1 MFHSAAYKHVPIV
14 QENPVE
20 GIRNNVLNTRIICEA
35 AIEEEI
41 NNFILI
47 SSLILWT
54 LRDFL
59 LLIICSLVISNIV
72 CNLCNQI
79 QKGLKI
85 PRSLSLFLVL
95 TVISVIVFTIF
106 ILVLPPFIKEFNE
119 ILVDIP
125 NGLSKIN
132 ILINTNL
139 NKFNVLLYGEQSENV
154 IDIFSLI
161 NNVVTIPD
169 ASTIAKAIQE
179 SFKNLINIAGN
190 LGSGLLKLIFVL
202 AVSLMISIEP
212 KQYKE
217 NILLLIPKNYRNK
230 FRNILEKCNIALANW
245 TFSMV
250 ISSLS
255 VGLLS
260 LIVLSILDVK
270 YVVSNALIAMVLNII
285 PNIGPVISGIFP
297 ISIALL
303 DNFWKPLAVLGSYV
317 IIQNIESY
325 IIMPSIMKKKANLLP
340 GLTLISQF
348 GFTFIFGPLGL
359 ILSLPLA
366 VVIQVLIKES
376 FKDI

>member
-1 MFHSAAYKHVPIV
+1 MSSSSYFKLVV
-14 QENPVE
+14 
-20 GIRNNVLNTRIICEA
+20 
-35 AIEEEI
+35 
-41 NNFILI
+41 ILI
-47 SSLILWT
+47 TSLIVWT

-85 PRSLSLFLVL
+85 PRPLSLFLVL
-95 TVISVIVFTIF
+95 TVISVIVSTIF

-217 NILLLIPKNYRNK
+217 NILLLIPKSNRNK
-230 FRNILEKCNIALANW
+230 FRNILGKCNTALANW

-303 DNFWKPLAVLGSYV
+303 DNFWKPLAVLGAYV

-366 VVIQVLIKES
+366 VVIQVLIKET

>member
-1 MFHSAAYKHVPIV
+1 MNSSSYFKLVV
-14 QENPVE
+14 
-20 GIRNNVLNTRIICEA
+20 
-35 AIEEEI
+35 
-41 NNFILI
+41 ILI
-47 SSLILWT
+47 TLLIVWT

-79 QKGLKI
+79 QNGLKI

-139 NKFNVLLYGEQSENV
+139 NKFNSLFYGEQSENV

-169 ASTIAKAIQE
+169 VSTIAKAIQE

-190 LGSGLLKLIFVL
+190 LGSGLLRLIFVL

-217 NILLLIPKNYRNK
+217 NVLLLIPKNYRNK

>member
-1 MFHSAAYKHVPIV
+1 MKLVV
-14 QENPVE
+14 
-20 GIRNNVLNTRIICEA
+20 
-35 AIEEEI
+35 
-41 NNFILI
+41 ILI
-47 SSLILWT
+47 TLLIVWI

-72 CNLCNQI
+72 CNLSNQI

-85 PRSLSLFLVL
+85 PRSISLFLVL
-95 TVISVIVFTIF
+95 AVISVIIFTIF

-139 NKFNVLLYGEQSENV
+139 NKFNSLFYGEQSENV

-169 ASTIAKAIQE
+169 VSTIAKAIQE

-190 LGSGLLKLIFVL
+190 LGSGLLRLIFVL

-217 NILLLIPKNYRNK
+217 NVLLLIPKNYRNK
-230 FRNILEKCNIALANW
+230 FRNILDKCNIALANW

-303 DNFWKPLAVLGSYV
+303 DNFLKPLAVLGAYV

-325 IIMPSIMKKKANLLP
+325 IIMPSIMKKKADLLP

-376 FKDI
+376 LKDI

>member
-1 MFHSAAYKHVPIV
+1 MSSSSYFKLVV
-14 QENPVE
+14 
-20 GIRNNVLNTRIICEA
+20 
-35 AIEEEI
+35 
-41 NNFILI
+41 ILI
-47 SSLILWT
+47 TSLIVWT

-85 PRSLSLFLVL
+85 PRTLSLFLVL
-95 TVISVIVFTIF
+95 SVISVIIFTIF

-139 NKFNVLLYGEQSENV
+139 NKFNFLLYGEQSENV

-161 NNVVTIPD
+161 NNVVAIPD

-230 FRNILEKCNIALANW
+230 FRNILEKSNTALANW

-303 DNFWKPLAVLGSYV
+303 DNFWKPLAVLGAYV

>member
-1 MFHSAAYKHVPIV
+1 
-14 QENPVE
+14 
-20 GIRNNVLNTRIICEA
+20 LNSSSY
-35 AIEEEI
+35 
-41 NNFILI
+41 FKLVVILI
-47 SSLILWT
+47 TLLIIWT

-59 LLIICSLVISNIV
+59 LLIICSLVVSNIV

-85 PRSLSLFLVL
+85 PRSLSLLLVL

-139 NKFNVLLYGEQSENV
+139 NKFNNLFYGEQSENV

-212 KQYKE
+212 KHYKE
-217 NILLLIPKNYRNK
+217 NILQLIPKNYRNK
-230 FRNILEKCNIALANW
+230 FRNILEKSNTALANW

-303 DNFWKPLAVLGSYV
+303 DNFWKPLAVLGAYV

>member
-1 MFHSAAYKHVPIV
+1 MSSSTYFKLAV
-14 QENPVE
+14 
-20 GIRNNVLNTRIICEA
+20 
-35 AIEEEI
+35 
-41 NNFILI
+41 ILI
-47 SSLILWT
+47 TSLIIWT

-85 PRSLSLFLVL
+85 PRSLSLFIVL
-95 TVISVIVFTIF
+95 TVISLIVFTIF
-106 ILVLPPFIKEFNE
+106 ILVLPPFVKEFNE

-125 NGLSKIN
+125 NGLSRIN
-132 ILINTNL
+132 VLINTNL
-139 NKFNVLLYGEQSENV
+139 NKFNNLLYGEESENV
-154 IDIFSLI
+154 IDIFNLI
-161 NNVVTIPD
+161 NNIVTIPD
-169 ASTIAKAIQE
+169 AATIAKAIQE

-202 AVSLMISIEP
+202 VVSLMISIEP

-230 FRNILEKCNIALANW
+230 FRNILDKCNIALANW

-270 YVVSNALIAMVLNII
+270 YIVSNALIAMVLNII

-303 DNFWKPLAVLGSYV
+303 DNFWKPLAVLGAYV

-376 FKDI
+376 INDI

>member
-1 MFHSAAYKHVPIV
+1 MNSPSYFKLVV
-14 QENPVE
+14 
-20 GIRNNVLNTRIICEA
+20 
-35 AIEEEI
+35 
-41 NNFILI
+41 ILI
-47 SSLILWT
+47 TLLIIWT

-72 CNLCNQI
+72 CNLCNQM

-85 PRSLSLFLVL
+85 PRLLTLFLVL

-139 NKFNVLLYGEQSENV
+139 NKLNNLFYGEESENV
-154 IDIFSLI
+154 IDIFNLI

-169 ASTIAKAIQE
+169 VSTIAKAIQE

-270 YVVSNALIAMVLNII
+270 YVVSNALIAMVLNVI

-303 DNFWKPLAVLGSYV
+303 DNFWKPLAVLGAYV

-366 VVIQVLIKES
+366 VVIQVIIKES

>member
-1 MFHSAAYKHVPIV
+1 MSSSSYFKLVV
-14 QENPVE
+14 
-20 GIRNNVLNTRIICEA
+20 
-35 AIEEEI
+35 
-41 NNFILI
+41 ILI
-47 SSLILWT
+47 TSLILWT

-85 PRSLSLFLVL
+85 PRWLSLFLVL
-95 TVISVIVFTIF
+95 TVISVIVFSIF

-139 NKFNVLLYGEQSENV
+139 NKFNNLFYGEQSENV

-230 FRNILEKCNIALANW
+230 FRNILEKCNTALANW

-303 DNFWKPLAVLGSYV
+303 DNFWKPLAVFGAYV

>member
-1 MFHSAAYKHVPIV
+1 LSSPSYFKLVV
-14 QENPVE
+14 
-20 GIRNNVLNTRIICEA
+20 
-35 AIEEEI
+35 
-41 NNFILI
+41 ILI
-47 SSLILWT
+47 TSLIIWT

-72 CNLCNQI
+72 CNLCNQM

-95 TVISVIVFTIF
+95 TVISVIVFTIL

-119 ILVDIP
+119 ILVEIP

-139 NKFNVLLYGEQSENV
+139 NKFNSLFYGEQSENI

-169 ASTIAKAIQE
+169 VSTIAKAIQE

-202 AVSLMISIEP
+202 VVSLMISIEP

-230 FRNILEKCNIALANW
+230 FRNILDKCNIALANW

-260 LIVLSILDVK
+260 LVVLSILDVK

-303 DNFWKPLAVLGSYV
+303 DNFWKPLAVLGAYV

>member
-1 MFHSAAYKHVPIV
+1 M
-14 QENPVE
+14 
-20 GIRNNVLNTRIICEA
+20 R
-35 AIEEEI
+35 
-41 NNFILI
+41 
-47 SSLILWT
+47 
-54 LRDFL
+54 
-59 LLIICSLVISNIV
+59 
-72 CNLCNQI
+72 
-79 QKGLKI
+79 I
-85 PRSLSLFLVL
+85 PRSLSLFIVL
-95 TVISVIVFTIF
+95 TIISLIVFTIF
-106 ILVLPPFIKEFNE
+106 ILVLPPFVKEFNE

-125 NGLSKIN
+125 NGLSRIN
-132 ILINTNL
+132 ILLNTNL
-139 NKFNVLLYGEQSENV
+139 NKFNNLLYGEGSENV
-154 IDIFSLI
+154 IDIFNLI
-161 NNVVTIPD
+161 NNVVAIPD
-169 ASTIAKAIQE
+169 AATIAKAIQE

-190 LGSGLLKLIFVL
+190 LGSGILKLIFVL
-202 AVSLMISIEP
+202 VVSLMISIEP

-230 FRNILEKCNIALANW
+230 FRNILDKCNIALANW

-260 LIVLSILDVK
+260 LIALSILDVK

-303 DNFWKPLAVLGSYV
+303 DNFWKPLAVLGAYV

-325 IIMPSIMKKKANLLP
+325 IIMPSIMKKKTNLLP

-376 FKDI
+376 INDM

>member
-1 MFHSAAYKHVPIV
+1 MNSSSYFKLVV
-14 QENPVE
+14 
-20 GIRNNVLNTRIICEA
+20 
-35 AIEEEI
+35 
-41 NNFILI
+41 ILI
-47 SSLILWT
+47 TLLIVWT

-72 CNLCNQI
+72 CNLSNQI

-85 PRSLSLFLVL
+85 PRSISLFLVL
-95 TVISVIVFTIF
+95 AVISVIIFTIF

-139 NKFNVLLYGEQSENV
+139 SKFNSLFYGEQSENV

-169 ASTIAKAIQE
+169 VSTIAKAIQE

-190 LGSGLLKLIFVL
+190 LGSGLLRLIFVL

-217 NILLLIPKNYRNK
+217 NVLLLIPKNYRNK

-303 DNFWKPLAVLGSYV
+303 DNFWKPLAVLGAYV

>member
-1 MFHSAAYKHVPIV
+1 MSSSSYFKLVV
-14 QENPVE
+14 
-20 GIRNNVLNTRIICEA
+20 
-35 AIEEEI
+35 
-41 NNFILI
+41 ILI
-47 SSLILWT
+47 TSLIVWT

-85 PRSLSLFLVL
+85 PRPLSLFLVL

-217 NILLLIPKNYRNK
+217 NVLLLIPKNYRNK

-303 DNFWKPLAVLGSYV
+303 DNFWKPLAVLGAYV

-366 VVIQVLIKES
+366 VVIQVFIKES

>member
-1 MFHSAAYKHVPIV
+1 M
-14 QENPVE
+14 
-20 GIRNNVLNTRIICEA
+20 
-35 AIEEEI
+35 
-41 NNFILI
+41 
-47 SSLILWT
+47 
-54 LRDFL
+54 
-59 LLIICSLVISNIV
+59 
-72 CNLCNQI
+72 

-95 TVISVIVFTIF
+95 IVISVIVFTIF

-139 NKFNVLLYGEQSENV
+139 NKLNNLFYGEKSENV
-154 IDIFSLI
+154 VDIFNLI
-161 NNVVTIPD
+161 NNIVAIPD
-169 ASTIAKAIQE
+169 VSTIAKAIQE

-297 ISIALL
+297 ITIALL

>member
-1 MFHSAAYKHVPIV
+1 MSSSSYFKLVV
-14 QENPVE
+14 
-20 GIRNNVLNTRIICEA
+20 
-35 AIEEEI
+35 
-41 NNFILI
+41 ILI
-47 SSLILWT
+47 TSLIVWT

-85 PRSLSLFLVL
+85 PRPLSLFLVL

-125 NGLSKIN
+125 NGLSRIN
-132 ILINTNL
+132 VLINSNL
-139 NKFNVLLYGEQSENV
+139 NRLNSLFYGEESENV
-154 IDIFSLI
+154 IDIFNLI

-169 ASTIAKAIQE
+169 AATIAKAIQE
-179 SFKNLINIAGN
+179 SFKNLINLAGN
-190 LGSGLLKLIFVL
+190 LGSGILKLIFVL
-202 AVSLMISIEP
+202 VVSLMISIEP

-217 NILLLIPKNYRNK
+217 NTLLLIPKNYRNK
-230 FRNILEKCNIALANW
+230 FRNILDKCNIALANW

-255 VGLLS
+255 VGVLS
-260 LIVLSILDVK
+260 LIVLSLLDVK

-303 DNFWKPLAVLGSYV
+303 DNFWKPLAVFGAYV

-376 FKDI
+376 FNDI

>member
-1 MFHSAAYKHVPIV
+1 M
-14 QENPVE
+14 
-20 GIRNNVLNTRIICEA
+20 
-35 AIEEEI
+35 
-41 NNFILI
+41 
-47 SSLILWT
+47 
-54 LRDFL
+54 
-59 LLIICSLVISNIV
+59 
-72 CNLCNQI
+72 

-139 NKFNVLLYGEQSENV
+139 NKFNSLFYGEQSENV

-179 SFKNLINIAGN
+179 SFRNLINIAGN

-270 YVVSNALIAMVLNII
+270 YVVSNALIAMVLNVI

-303 DNFWKPLAVLGSYV
+303 DNFWKPLAVLGAYV

-366 VVIQVLIKES
+366 VVIPVSYTHLTLPTNREV
-376 FKDI
+376 

>member
-1 MFHSAAYKHVPIV
+1 M
-14 QENPVE
+14 
-20 GIRNNVLNTRIICEA
+20 
-35 AIEEEI
+35 
-41 NNFILI
+41 
-47 SSLILWT
+47 
-54 LRDFL
+54 
-59 LLIICSLVISNIV
+59 
-72 CNLCNQI
+72 

-95 TVISVIVFTIF
+95 AFISVIVFTIF

-125 NGLSKIN
+125 NALSKIN
-132 ILINTNL
+132 ILINTYL
-139 NKFNVLLYGEQSENV
+139 NKLNNLFYGERSENV
-154 IDIFSLI
+154 IDIFNLI

-169 ASTIAKAIQE
+169 VSTIAKAIQE

-303 DNFWKPLAVLGSYV
+303 DNFWKPLAVLGAYV

-359 ILSLPLA
+359 ILSLPFA
-366 VVIQVLIKES
+366 VVIQVLIKELL
-376 FKDI
+376 KDI

>member
-1 MFHSAAYKHVPIV
+1 MNSSSYFKLVV
-14 QENPVE
+14 
-20 GIRNNVLNTRIICEA
+20 
-35 AIEEEI
+35 
-41 NNFILI
+41 ILI
-47 SSLILWT
+47 TLLIVWT

-85 PRSLSLFLVL
+85 PRSISLFLVL
-95 TVISVIVFTIF
+95 AVISVIIFTIF

-139 NKFNVLLYGEQSENV
+139 NKFNSLFYGEQSENV

-169 ASTIAKAIQE
+169 VSTIAKAIQE

-303 DNFWKPLAVLGSYV
+303 DNFWKPLAVLGAYV

>member
-1 MFHSAAYKHVPIV
+1 M
-14 QENPVE
+14 
-20 GIRNNVLNTRIICEA
+20 
-35 AIEEEI
+35 
-41 NNFILI
+41 
-47 SSLILWT
+47 
-54 LRDFL
+54 
-59 LLIICSLVISNIV
+59 
-72 CNLCNQI
+72 

-119 ILVDIP
+119 ILIDIP

-139 NKFNVLLYGEQSENV
+139 NKLNNLFYGEKSNNV
-154 IDIFSLI
+154 IDIFNLV

-169 ASTIAKAIQE
+169 VSTIAKAIQE

-245 TFSMV
+245 TFSMA

-270 YVVSNALIAMVLNII
+270 YVVSNALIAMVLNIV

-303 DNFWKPLAVLGSYV
+303 DNFWKPMAVLGAYV

-366 VVIQVLIKES
+366 VVIQVIIKETLN
-376 FKDI
+376 DI

>member
-1 MFHSAAYKHVPIV
+1 MNSSSYFKILV
-14 QENPVE
+14 
-20 GIRNNVLNTRIICEA
+20 
-35 AIEEEI
+35 
-41 NNFILI
+41 ILI
-47 SSLILWT
+47 TSLILWI

-95 TVISVIVFTIF
+95 TVISVIVITIF

-139 NKFNVLLYGEQSENV
+139 NKFNSLLYGEQSENV
-154 IDIFSLI
+154 IDIFGLL

-303 DNFWKPLAVLGSYV
+303 DNFWKPLAVLGAYV

-376 FKDI
+376 LKDI

>member
-1 MFHSAAYKHVPIV
+1 MSSSSYFNLIV
-14 QENPVE
+14 
-20 GIRNNVLNTRIICEA
+20 
-35 AIEEEI
+35 
-41 NNFILI
+41 ILI
-47 SSLILWT
+47 ASLIIWT

-79 QKGLKI
+79 QKSLKI
-85 PRSLSLFLVL
+85 PRPLSLFLVL

-139 NKFNVLLYGEQSENV
+139 NKFNVLIYGEQSENV
-154 IDIFSLI
+154 IDIFRLI

-230 FRNILEKCNIALANW
+230 FRNILEKSNTALANW

-303 DNFWKPLAVLGSYV
+303 DNFWKPLAVLGAYV

-366 VVIQVLIKES
+366 VVIQVLIQES
-376 FKDI
+376 IQDN

>member
-1 MFHSAAYKHVPIV
+1 
-14 QENPVE
+14 
-20 GIRNNVLNTRIICEA
+20 LNSSSY
-35 AIEEEI
+35 
-41 NNFILI
+41 FKLVVILI
-47 SSLILWT
+47 TLLIVWT

-72 CNLCNQI
+72 CNLSNQI

-85 PRSLSLFLVL
+85 PRSISLFLVL
-95 TVISVIVFTIF
+95 AVISVIIFSIF

-139 NKFNVLLYGEQSENV
+139 NKFNSLFYGEQSENV

-169 ASTIAKAIQE
+169 VSTIAKAIQE

-190 LGSGLLKLIFVL
+190 LGSGLLRLIFVL

-217 NILLLIPKNYRNK
+217 NVLLLIPKNYRNK

>member
-1 MFHSAAYKHVPIV
+1 M
-14 QENPVE
+14 
-20 GIRNNVLNTRIICEA
+20 
-35 AIEEEI
+35 
-41 NNFILI
+41 
-47 SSLILWT
+47 
-54 LRDFL
+54 
-59 LLIICSLVISNIV
+59 
-72 CNLCNQI
+72 

-85 PRSLSLFLVL
+85 PRALSLILVL

-139 NKFNVLLYGEQSENV
+139 NKLNNLFYGEKTENV
-154 IDIFSLI
+154 IDIFNLI

-169 ASTIAKAIQE
+169 VSTVAKAIQE
-179 SFKNLINIAGN
+179 SLKNLINIAGN

-270 YVVSNALIAMVLNII
+270 YVVSNALIAMVLNVI

-303 DNFWKPLAVLGSYV
+303 DNFWKPLAVLGAYV

-325 IIMPSIMKKKANLLP
+325 IIMPSIMKKKTNLLP

-366 VVIQVLIKES
+366 VVIQVIIKES
-376 FKDI
+376 FNDI

>member
-1 MFHSAAYKHVPIV
+1 MNSSSYFKLVV
-14 QENPVE
+14 
-20 GIRNNVLNTRIICEA
+20 
-35 AIEEEI
+35 
-41 NNFILI
+41 ILI
-47 SSLILWT
+47 TLLIVWT

-72 CNLCNQI
+72 CNLSNQI

-85 PRSLSLFLVL
+85 PRSISLFLVL
-95 TVISVIVFTIF
+95 AFISVIIFTIF

-139 NKFNVLLYGEQSENV
+139 NKFNSLFYGEQSENV

-169 ASTIAKAIQE
+169 VSTIAKAIQE

-190 LGSGLLKLIFVL
+190 LGSGLLRLIFVL

-217 NILLLIPKNYRNK
+217 NVLLLIPKNYRNK

-366 VVIQVLIKES
+366 VVIQVLIKEL

>member
-1 MFHSAAYKHVPIV
+1 
-14 QENPVE
+14 
-20 GIRNNVLNTRIICEA
+20 
-35 AIEEEI
+35 
-41 NNFILI
+41 
-47 SSLILWT
+47 
-54 LRDFL
+54 
-59 LLIICSLVISNIV
+59 
-72 CNLCNQI
+72 
-79 QKGLKI
+79 
-85 PRSLSLFLVL
+85 LFLVL
-95 TVISVIVFTIF
+95 TVISVIIFTIF

-139 NKFNVLLYGEQSENV
+139 NKLNSLFYGEESENV
-154 IDIFSLI
+154 IDIFNLI

-169 ASTIAKAIQE
+169 VSTIAKAIQE

-190 LGSGLLKLIFVL
+190 LGSGLLRLIFVL

-217 NILLLIPKNYRNK
+217 NVLLLIPKNYRNK

-348 GFTFIFGPLGL
+348 GFSFIFGPLGL

>member
-1 MFHSAAYKHVPIV
+1 M
-14 QENPVE
+14 
-20 GIRNNVLNTRIICEA
+20 
-35 AIEEEI
+35 
-41 NNFILI
+41 
-47 SSLILWT
+47 
-54 LRDFL
+54 
-59 LLIICSLVISNIV
+59 
-72 CNLCNQI
+72 

-95 TVISVIVFTIF
+95 TFISVIVFTIF

-139 NKFNVLLYGEQSENV
+139 NKFNSLFYGEQSENV
-154 IDIFSLI
+154 IDIFNLI

-179 SFKNLINIAGN
+179 SFRNLINIAGN
-190 LGSGLLKLIFVL
+190 LGSGLLKIIFVL

-303 DNFWKPLAVLGSYV
+303 DNFWKPLAVLGAYV

-359 ILSLPLA
+359 ILSLPFA
-366 VVIQVLIKES
+366 VVIQVIIKES

>member
-1 MFHSAAYKHVPIV
+1 
-14 QENPVE
+14 
-20 GIRNNVLNTRIICEA
+20 LNSSSY
-35 AIEEEI
+35 
-41 NNFILI
+41 FKLVVILI
-47 SSLILWT
+47 TLLIVWT

-72 CNLCNQI
+72 CNLSNQI

-85 PRSLSLFLVL
+85 PRSISLFLVL
-95 TVISVIVFTIF
+95 AVISVIIFTIF

-139 NKFNVLLYGEQSENV
+139 NKFNSLFYGEQSENV

-169 ASTIAKAIQE
+169 VSTIAKAIQE

-190 LGSGLLKLIFVL
+190 LGSGLLRLIFVL

-217 NILLLIPKNYRNK
+217 NVLLLIPKNYRNK

-303 DNFWKPLAVLGSYV
+303 DNFWKPLAVLGAYV

>member
-1 MFHSAAYKHVPIV
+1 MSSSSYFKLVV
-14 QENPVE
+14 
-20 GIRNNVLNTRIICEA
+20 
-35 AIEEEI
+35 
-41 NNFILI
+41 ILI
-47 SSLILWT
+47 TSLILWT

-85 PRSLSLFLVL
+85 PRPLSLFLVL

-139 NKFNVLLYGEQSENV
+139 NKFNSLFYGEQSENV

-169 ASTIAKAIQE
+169 VSTIAKAIQE